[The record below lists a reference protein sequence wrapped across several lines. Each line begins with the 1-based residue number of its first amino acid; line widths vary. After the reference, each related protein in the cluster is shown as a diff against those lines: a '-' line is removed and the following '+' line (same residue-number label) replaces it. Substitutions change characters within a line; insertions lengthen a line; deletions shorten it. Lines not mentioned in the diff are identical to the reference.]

1 MQGEK
6 DNLLHEEEIKTL
18 IVEAVEAKE
27 AEHASVLNQMQE
39 QHAEQVSDCRALLE
53 ERDRCAAWP
62 DEMCLPQTQQLVCP
76 RVSGTQQFVR
86 LRVPSV
92 AGY

>member
-6 DNLLHEEEIKTL
+6 GNLLHEEEVKTL

-27 AEHASVLNQMQE
+27 VEHASVLNQMQG
-39 QHAEQVSDCRALLE
+39 QHAEQVSDCRALLK

-62 DEMCLPQTQQLVCP
+62 DETGLPKTP
-76 RVSGTQQFVR
+76 
-86 LRVPSV
+86 
-92 AGY
+92 